1 MKSARLKT
9 AGRTNSAPYLWT
21 ILDDTEMK
29 LCPAGT
35 NMKYLFFNPEKYPRL
50 KKIKGDRESTLAYPP
65 KNFPVWQKH
74 SIRSVGVAE
83 HSKGYYHSRINGDFT
98 DVLLVASGTL
108 GVKFG
113 GSKINV
119 GRGGIVVVPPKSLVD
134 TYVNRG
140 RTVLYWLHLE
150 NSAKWNALVGD
161 KISVKTPECFAEL
174 VSILFTYESEL
185 YSQKCSQGVLEL
197 LAESFAAVFGKIFE
211 NNGISNLQNNIEQL
225 AAAMAESPAQQW
237 ELFAEAKKLGVS
249 PKILDGGFVRGTSH
263 TFPKYLA
270 QCKMKTALKMVVSGK
285 FTNAEIAEKIGYSNA
300 YSFSKAFK
308 KYYGASPKFFCSS

>member
-1 MKSARLKT
+1 MKSARRKT
-9 AGRTNSAPYLWT
+9 AKKTNAAPYMWT

-50 KKIKGDRESTLAYPP
+50 KKIKGDRESTLTYPP
-65 KNFPVWQKH
+65 KNFPVWEKH

-83 HSKGYYHSRINGDFT
+83 HAKGYYHSRINGDFT

-113 GSKINV
+113 DSTKTALKGQMLVI
-119 GRGGIVVVPPKSLVD
+119 PPKCLVD
-134 TYVNRG
+134 TFVNRG

-150 NSAKWNALVGD
+150 NTAKWNALVGD

-174 VSILFTYESEL
+174 ISVLFAYESEL
-185 YSQKCSQGVLEL
+185 YSRKCSQGVLEL
-197 LAESFAAVFGKIFE
+197 LAESFAAVFGRIFSE
-211 NNGISNLQNNIEQL
+211 GGNSSLQSRVEKL
-225 AAAMAESPAQQW
+225 AAAMEKAPTHAWKHSDEAQ
-237 ELFAEAKKLGVS
+237 KLGVS
-249 PKILDGGFVRGTSH
+249 PEALNCHFLKAVSR
-263 TFPKYLA
+263 TFSKHLVH
-270 QCKMKTALKMVVSGK
+270 CKMENALKMAVSGK
-285 FTNAEIAEKIGYSNA
+285 FTNAEIARKIGYSDA

-308 KYYGASPKFFCSS
+308 KHYGVSPKNMR